1 MEVNILNFGARVSS
15 IKLPIKHQLMEMTV
29 GYDEVEDYLTDSSY
43 LGATCGPVTNRISN
57 AQFSI
62 DDMQY
67 SLSANGGAHTLH
79 GGEGNVSFRFWT
91 IDTASLTENF
101 IKLTLSL
108 DDLED
113 GFPGQRVF
121 TAEYTLTQANELI
134 IQYSG
139 VTDKTSPMNMTNHT
153 YFSLGQS
160 SCLSHSIQLSSSAFL
175 ERQDDGIP
183 TGNIISNSLICQNL
197 RANNTLK
204 EIINNTQYSQIAV
217 DEGLD
222 HCFIL
227 DNTPFETPKIALY
240 SQESGVKLSVFTEQ
254 AAVQIY
260 TAKFLSEPFHP
271 YQGVCLECHG
281 YVDAVNQPSFA
292 SILIRPEEI
301 YTNKTVYQ
309 FDFN

>member
-1 MEVNILNFGARVSS
+1 MEVTILNFGARVSS
-15 IKLPIKHQLMEMTV
+15 IKLPVKHQLMEMTV
-29 GYDEVEDYLTDSSY
+29 GYAEADDFLTDKYY
-43 LGATCGPVTNRISN
+43 LGATCGPVTNRISD

-67 SLSANGGAHTLH
+67 PLSANSGAHTLH
-79 GGEGNVSFRFWT
+79 GGERNVSSRFWT
-91 IDTASLTENF
+91 IDTASLTDNF

-121 TAEYTLTQANELI
+121 TAEYTLTQTNELI

-139 VTDKTSPMNMTNHT
+139 VTDKTTPMNMTNHT

-160 SCLSHSIQLSSSAFL
+160 SCLSHSIKLSSSAFL

-183 TGNIISNSLICQNL
+183 TGVINSNTLICQNL
-197 RANNTLK
+197 RVNNTLN
-204 EIINNTQYSQIAV
+204 EIINNTKYSQITV
-217 DEGLD
+217 EQGLD

-227 DNTPFETPKIALY
+227 DNTPFENPKIALY
-240 SQESGVKLSVFTEQ
+240 SQESGVKLNVLTDQ
-254 AAVQIY
+254 LTAQIY
-260 TAKFLSEPFHP
+260 TAKFLSEPFKP

-292 SILIRPEEI
+292 SILIRPEET
-301 YTNKTVYQ
+301 YSNKTVYQ
-309 FDFN
+309 FTHI